1 MLLPAMEN
9 KHVGWLVIGI
19 AFAIIGIIFLF
30 NTAMK
35 EIVAE
40 GCPLQF
46 HDGAVCPAYKTIDQ
60 QTYLSLSIVGVLIV
74 LGIVIIVSKPKRQV
88 IVRRIGEKRAK
99 LNIEGDLT
107 RDERQIIT
115 ILSKSGPAFQAELIE
130 KANIGKAKMTRILD
144 RLENRGFVERKR
156 RGLTNIVIL
165 K

>member
-1 MLLPAMEN
+1 MEN

-19 AFAIIGIIFLF
+19 AFTIIGIIFLF

-99 LNIEGDLT
+99 LNIE
-107 RDERQIIT
+107 
-115 ILSKSGPAFQAELIE
+115 
-130 KANIGKAKMTRILD
+130 KAKMTRILD